1 MSDDEND
8 LRQNGLPAEDPEKV
22 VLRPF
27 LRYGGRPI
35 QSGQFVD
42 LKRNHRS
49 TSKEGTSLRLYPV
62 ET

>member
-1 MSDDEND
+1 MSDDENE
-8 LRQNGLPAEDPEKV
+8 LRQNGLPAEDPEKL
-22 VLRPF
+22 VLGF

-49 TSKEGTSLRLYPV
+49 T
-62 ET
+62 

>member
-1 MSDDEND
+1 MFDDEND

-22 VLRPF
+22 VFRPF

-49 TSKEGTSLRLYPV
+49 T
-62 ET
+62 